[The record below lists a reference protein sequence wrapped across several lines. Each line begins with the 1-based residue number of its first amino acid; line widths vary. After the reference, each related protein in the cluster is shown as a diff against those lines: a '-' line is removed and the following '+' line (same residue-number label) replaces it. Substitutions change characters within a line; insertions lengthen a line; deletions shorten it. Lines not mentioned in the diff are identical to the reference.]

1 MIRQCLEHPRLP
13 GTLLFFMLLGGL
25 WGLRGMPLQLLPV
38 PDKPL
43 ITVECFWRH
52 AAPEEIEAEV
62 VKPLEDVLGNMPALS
77 RMDVAITQGDARF
90 ELLLDD
96 QADRR
101 EVLLDLI
108 SRINRV
114 RDLPQDLEGP
124 YIRSGSDHDCLT
136 WLMLHGPDTESQLL
150 AHQYE
155 YSRLLQERIGR
166 LPGVARLVVHGGGE
180 ERLEVRYDPF
190 RLAASGFRVPDLAE
204 KLRATVNR
212 SAGLI
217 DMAGRFEYP
226 LRYIGRSDRDELK
239 QLQLAPGPVVLGD
252 LATVKLAHEPGQPC
266 PRYNNKPAFAIEVI
280 RQSGSDAMQTLNA
293 VSLVIDE
300 LNNEVFHPA
309 GWQLDQP
316 FNMGIYLQRVLT
328 MLAGNL
334 GLGIGLT
341 LLAVCIF
348 IRQWRA
354 AVLIIA
360 VIPVCLL
367 LTLGLMRLLGFS
379 LNIIS
384 IAGLAFAVGM
394 VVDAAIVVTENLM
407 QRMREGESVTL
418 AGIKAAST
426 MSRALLAATLTTL
439 IVFIPG
445 VALPGTAGHL
455 FTELG
460 VSLVLAVALSLLAAL
475 FLVPLLARWVLRPV
489 KTKGSNKFIVW
500 LARQCRFVVSSA
512 ARRRLILLT
521 ALLLPLLTLWEHPA
535 LNLLPFISRD
545 EVQVWLDFEGHLSPD
560 AVAKERIAPVNEFLA
575 QLKADGE
582 IRDSSLQLW
591 PGGGKL
597 IVRPVSPEGTQRLLR
612 KMRRFFSARDDMEG
626 LALKAPLFAPQR
638 SEQEIRLY
646 LKEQDLT
653 RYFEQRE
660 VAAELIV
667 SALPDTQIRSE
678 PGADNL
684 RSGLNIIPKDRAL
697 QDAGWERGDM
707 AEVIQS
713 LGGGLHVGDWY
724 DGDRMLDLVLVR
736 SPEIHS
742 LSLNQNPVATDK
754 QVMPLSGLVNIKE
767 EQVADEIRR
776 HEGHRVQLLTIEPPE
791 GVALGTV
798 LNRLQRDVMPQLMK
812 SGLNAKLEGSVQRL
826 EEGRQGLWLLLG
838 LSLLMLAAVLWITL
852 ESKADTL
859 RVLLV
864 MPVCMAGGWY
874 ALRIMTEAESVD
886 LLTLTGF
893 VILMGLVVNNAIL
906 LLSEIRAGQDCGMQL
921 SQAIEA
927 GLVQRLRPMLM
938 TTLTTVTGMLPL
950 VLSHA
955 GGSEIY
961 RGLAIVVASGMLVSL
976 PVSLLMVPA
985 MLLLKPDP
993 ETIKVREEEGS
1004 P

>member
-13 GTLLFFMLLGGL
+13 GTLLFFMLLGAL

-43 ITVECFWRH
+43 IAVECFWRH

-77 RMDVAITQGDARF
+77 RMDVVISQGDARF

-114 RDLPQDLEGP
+114 QDLPQELEGP
-124 YIRSGSDHDCLT
+124 YIRSGSDNDCLT
-136 WLMLHGPDTESQLL
+136 WLMLHGPDDESQLL
-150 AHQYE
+150 TRQHE
-155 YSRLLQERIGR
+155 YSRLLQERLGR
-166 LPGVARLVVHGGGE
+166 LPGVARLVIHGGGE
-180 ERLEVRYDPF
+180 ERLEVCYDPF
-190 RLAASGFRVPDLAE
+190 KLAAAGFRIPDLAD
-204 KLRATVNR
+204 KLKAAVNH

-217 DMAGRFEYP
+217 DMAGRLEYP
-226 LRYIGRSDRDELK
+226 LRYIGRPAREELE

-252 LATVKLAHEPGQPC
+252 IATVHLSHEPGQPC

-280 RQSGSDAMQTLNA
+280 RQSGSDAMQTLRS
-293 VSLVIDE
+293 VSLAIDE
-300 LNNEVFHPA
+300 LNSEVFHAA

-316 FNMGIYLQRVLT
+316 FNMGIYLQRVLS

-341 LLAVCIF
+341 LMAVCLF

-354 AVLIIA
+354 ALLIIV

-407 QRMREGESVTL
+407 LRMTKGETIKL
-418 AGIKAAST
+418 AGINAASG

-460 VSLVLAVALSLLAAL
+460 VSLVLAVALSLPAAL
-475 FLVPLLARWVLRPV
+475 FLVPLLARWILRPV
-489 KTKGSNKFIVW
+489 RTKGCSRMTLW
-500 LARQCRFVVSSA
+500 LARQCRSAVSTPV
-512 ARRRLILLT
+512 RRRGILLA
-521 ALLLPLLTLWEHPA
+521 ALLLPLLTLWEQPA

-545 EVQVWLDFEGHLSPD
+545 EVQVWLDFEGHLSPET
-560 AVAKERIAPVNEFLA
+560 VAKERIAPINEFLE
-575 QLKADGE
+575 QLETDGE

-597 IVRPVSPEGTQRLLR
+597 IVRPVTPDGTRRLLR
-612 KMRRFFSARDDMEG
+612 KMRRFFAVRDDMDG

-646 LKEQDLT
+646 LKQQDLT
-653 RYFEQRE
+653 RYTGQRE
-660 VAAELIV
+660 AAAEVIGSV
-667 SALPDTQIRSE
+667 LPDAQIRSE

-684 RSGLNIIPKDRAL
+684 RLGLNIIPRDRAL
-697 QDAGWERGDM
+697 QDAGWGRRDL
-707 AEVIQS
+707 AEVVQS
-713 LGGGLHVGDWY
+713 LGSGLHVGDWY

-736 SPEIHS
+736 SQEVRG
-742 LSLNQNPVATDK
+742 LNVEQNPVATNR
-754 QVMPLSGLVNIKE
+754 QVMPLSGLVDVRE

-791 GVALGTV
+791 GMALSTV
-798 LNRLQRDVMPQLMK
+798 LQHLQRDVMPQLVAL
-812 SGLNAKLEGSVQRL
+812 GLNAKLEGSVQQL

-852 ESKADTL
+852 ESKADSL

-864 MPVCMAGGWY
+864 MPVCMAGAWY
-874 ALRIMTEAESVD
+874 SLRIITEAESID

-906 LLSEIRAGQDCGMQL
+906 LLSEVRAGQCNGMAL
-921 SQAIEA
+921 NQAIEA
-927 GLVQRLRPMLM
+927 GLIQRLRPMMM

-950 VLSHA
+950 VLSDA

-976 PVSLLMVPA
+976 PVSLLMLPA
-985 MLLLKPDP
+985 MLLLNPDQK
-993 ETIKVREEEGS
+993 IRVARENEG
-1004 P
+1004 